1 MTRKELEKQKEINE
15 IVMGI
20 IYDINDDMAKGLHK
34 VGRLRTCKATVY
46 ETSHYYVL
54 ASYNTF
60 VAAINKDSGIMIDF
74 LRYVYGYTAT
84 SAQHIAKFRND
95 YHAAIEYRYY
105 NI

>member
-1 MTRKELEKQKEINE
+1 MTRKEKQKEINE
-15 IVMGI
+15 IVMVI
-20 IYDINDDMAKGLHK
+20 IYDINDDMCKGLHK

-46 ETSHYYVL
+46 ETKHYYVL

-60 VAAINKDSGIMIDF
+60 VAAINKDSGIMFDF

-95 YHAAIEYRYY
+95 YHAAKEYRYY